1 MGCQSR
7 TGTAGIAIEVGAG
20 LHINKMKNDKLSQL
34 KLPPQNIEAEQSIL
48 GGILLENDALNH
60 VLEVL
65 NGEDFYHASHRRIF
79 LSMLELYEK
88 SEPID
93 LVTLTDTLNMRNQ
106 LDAVGGGPYLTSLV
120 DSVPTAANISYYAKI
135 TKEKSILR
143 ALINVASE
151 ITSMSYEDTG
161 NVDEVLDQAE
171 RAIFAISENKI
182 KPSFYPIRE
191 MVKDS
196 FKAIERLYEK
206 KELVTGVPTGFEGID
221 RLTAGFQASDLI
233 IIAGRPSMGK
243 TSFALNISQY
253 AAIEARIPVGI
264 FSLEMSKEQLS
275 LRMLCSEAKVDVQK
289 LRSGFLGENDWP
301 KLTRAAGS
309 LSEAPIFIDDT
320 PALSVLEMRAKSRRL
335 KSEHGLGLI
344 IVDYL
349 QLMRGS
355 SGAERREQEIS
366 EISRS
371 LKALAK
377 ELGIPVVALS
387 QLNRKVE
394 DRHDRRPQLADLR
407 ESGAI
412 EQDADVITF
421 IYRDE
426 IYNKSDD
433 NPNKGTAEIIIGKQ
447 RNGPVGAV
455 KLAFLDKYTTFENLA
470 SYPPPPAL

>member
-1 MGCQSR
+1 M
-7 TGTAGIAIEVGAG
+7 T
-20 LHINKMKNDKLSQL
+20 NKMPPQV
-34 KLPPQNIEAEQSIL
+34 KLPPQNTEAEQSIL
-48 GGILLENDALNH
+48 GGILLENEALNN
-60 VLEVL
+60 VLEAL
-65 NGEDFYHASHRRIF
+65 NTDDFYYGSHRKIF

-88 SEPID
+88 NEPID
-93 LVTLTDTLNMRNQ
+93 LVTLSDTLKRKNQ
-106 LDAVGGGPYLTSLV
+106 LDDVGGASYLTSLV

-143 ALINVASE
+143 ALINIASE
-151 ITSMSYEDTG
+151 ISSMGYEHVGD
-161 NVDEVLDQAE
+161 VDEVLDRAE
-171 RAIFAISENKI
+171 KAIFKISENKI
-182 KPSFYPIRE
+182 KPAFHPIRE
-191 MVKDS
+191 TVQES
-196 FKAIERLYEK
+196 FKSIERLYAK
-206 KELVTGVPTGFEGID
+206 KELITGVPTGFEGID
-221 RLTAGFQASDLI
+221 RLTSGFQPSDLI

-243 TSFALNISQY
+243 TSFALNIAQH
-253 AAIEARIPVGI
+253 AAIQAGLSVGI
-264 FSLEMSKEQLS
+264 FSLEMSKEQIS

-289 LRSGFLGENDWP
+289 LRTGFLSENDWP
-301 KLTRAAGS
+301 KLTKAMVK
-309 LSEAPIFIDDT
+309 LSEALIFIDDS

-355 SGAERREQEIS
+355 GGAERREQEIS

-377 ELGIPVVALS
+377 ELNVPVVALS

-394 DRHDRRPQLADLR
+394 ERHDKRPQLADLR

-412 EQDADVITF
+412 EQDADVIAF

-433 NPNKGTAEIIIGKQ
+433 NANKGTAEIIIGKQ
-447 RNGPVGAV
+447 RNGPIGVAR
-455 KLAFLDKYTTFENLA
+455 LRFLDKFATFQN
-470 SYPPPPAL
+470 PAPDSL